1 MRVLAALALLTVLAT
16 PASAEQ
22 APSTQPTVKEAT
34 ALGQTAP
41 DFTLPTSAGGTY
53 TLSAR
58 GDDPVVLV
66 FFRGTW

>member
-1 MRVLAALALLTVLAT
+1 MRVFVALALLAILAT
-16 PASAEQ
+16 PVVAEQ
-22 APSTQPTVKEAT
+22 TPSTQPTVTEGT
-34 ALGQTAP
+34 ELGQAAP

-58 GDDPVVLV
+58 GDEPVVLV